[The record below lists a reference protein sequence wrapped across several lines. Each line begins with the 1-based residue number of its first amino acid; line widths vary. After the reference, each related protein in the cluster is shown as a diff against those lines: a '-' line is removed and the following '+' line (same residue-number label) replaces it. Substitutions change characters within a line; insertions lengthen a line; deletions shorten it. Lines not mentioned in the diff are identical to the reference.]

1 MKYSNEAG
9 IRLGDGG
16 TRLGRAAGIALVASM
31 ALFSHTAAALETG
44 QFVWDELGKRL
55 QASQK
60 VEPLGPNLAGD
71 EVRLSNGALSFS
83 VTDVSLPGNDKLP
96 VALTRSFVVRD
107 RKDVRNDGM
116 LADWQIEAPNINGV
130 FAPDWVA
137 ATPANAFKRCSV
149 GEDPSVPSKY
159 RVRDFWQGI
168 QVDVPGG
175 GELLSI
181 AAGNTLPADG
191 RNYVWMAG
199 NQVYLSC
206 LDSIKNGSGEGFL
219 AIAADGTRY
228 WLDWMAQ
235 NSEGVTKKTIGYTVE
250 GPISSKLDRRRNAL
264 YATRVEDRFGNYVE
278 YTYANAWNQ
287 PAKLTAIQA
296 SDGRRLTLS
305 YTGDF
310 VSSVS
315 DGTRS
320 WTYAVGGIGFKR
332 SLVSVALPDGSGWQL
347 GLGRLASAEIHYPEP
362 QYESPPMNSEGFPV
376 GEVIL
381 PTEIFRDCTEQYAG
395 PYINGSAQP
404 VQELTGTVQ
413 HPSGAVATFT
423 VDLQRHGRSSVPL
436 DCDGITSVG
445 ANPPYWGYGNDPTD
459 DTPRYPIAAF
469 DFTLKKKTI
478 SGPGLE
484 TATWNYSYEPNI
496 SFVRYPGTT
505 DAYPV
510 CPYGSITQCA
520 LPPCTSESC
529 ARASVTTVTGPNGE
543 WRRYSYGNTFRYNEG
558 KLVKEEVGSDSAHIL
573 QTIVKRY
580 DLSLVPQAYPARYG
594 RSTRFSE
601 DGFQTEYH
609 RPLVSTEI
617 NLQGASFSD
626 RVDSFDYFA
635 RPLSVTKFS
644 SLGYSRTET
653 IDYYDDLAKWAL
665 GQVRTVTCAAPA
677 ACAGQVMLHKE
688 FDGAKA
694 LPVRFYSFGALQQSL
709 TYNADGTIASVS
721 DGRDSAAVDTT
732 ALLTGWK
739 RGYPQT
745 IQYPDSTTKTASVD
759 SRGWLTS
766 TTDQNG
772 YSTGYGYD
780 AMGRVSSIAYP
791 SGDTV
796 TWTPKGAEFR
806 ALTGADSKP
815 PGVLN
820 GQWRESVVQGNYARQ
835 TYFDAMWRPVL
846 THEYDS
852 NDKAA
857 TLRATS
863 MAYDAQGRVVFQSY
877 PSADA
882 IPAASGTWTSYDVL
896 GRITR
901 TRQDSELGPLD
912 TVREYLPG
920 FQTKLTDPKGNATL
934 TRYMAFGEPVFDW
947 PVSIDQP
954 EGVHTDIDR
963 DVYGKPL
970 KIVRSG
976 AGQ

>member
-130 FAPDWVA
+130 FAPDWVGSSA
-137 ATPANAFKRCSV
+137 ANALKRCSV
-149 GEDPSVPSKY
+149 GGLPPAPSKY
-159 RVRDFWQGI
+159 RTRDFWQGI
-168 QVDVPGG
+168 QLDVPGG
-175 GELLSI
+175 GELLL
-181 AAGNTLPADG
+181 AATGNTVPGNATG
-191 RNYVWMAG
+191 YRWVAG

-206 LDSIKNGSGEGFL
+206 LGSIKNGSGEGFL
-219 AIAADGTRY
+219 AIAPDGTRY

-235 NSEGVTKKTIGYTVE
+235 NSEGMTKKMIGYSVE
-250 GPISSKLDRRRNAL
+250 GPIWGRLDQRRNAL
-264 YATRVEDRFGNYVE
+264 YATRVEDRFGNYVD
-278 YTYANAWNQ
+278 YTYANAWNE
-287 PAKLTAIQA
+287 PVRLTSIQA
-296 SDGRRLTLS
+296 SDGRRLSLS
-305 YTGDF
+305 YTGDV

-315 DGTRS
+315 DGIRT
-320 WTYAVGGIGFKR
+320 WTYATSAGSRKV
-332 SLVSVALPDGSGWQL
+332 LNSVVLPDSSRWQIEF
-347 GLGRLASAEIHYPEP
+347 GAFATAEIHYPEAL
-362 QYESPPMNSEGFPV
+362 YESPPMNEQGFPV
-376 GEVIL
+376 GQVVMPID
-381 PTEIFRDCTEQYAG
+381 IFRDCTEQHSG
-395 PYINGSAQP
+395 PYINSLTQPQTELVGS
-404 VQELTGTVQ
+404 VK
-413 HPSGAVATFT
+413 HPSGATVSFT
-423 VDLQRHGRSSVPL
+423 VDVQRHGRSSVPL
-436 DCDGITSVG
+436 NCDGITTVG
-445 ANPPYWGYGNDPTD
+445 GNPPYWGYGNDPTD
-459 DTPRYPIAAF
+459 DTPIYPIAAF
-469 DFTLKKKTI
+469 SFTLKRKVI

-484 TATWNYSYEPNI
+484 TAAWNYAYQPNI
-496 SFVRYPGTT
+496 GFVPYPGTT
-505 DAYPV
+505 ASYPV
-510 CPYGSITQCA
+510 CPYDTSTQCA

-529 ARASVTTVTGPNGE
+529 AGASVTTVTGPNGE
-543 WRRYSYGNTFRYNEG
+543 WRRYSYGNTYRYNEG
-558 KLVKEEVGSDSAHIL
+558 KLIKEEVGSDAAHVL
-573 QTIVKRY
+573 QTTTQRY
-580 DLSLVPQAYPARYG
+580 DLSLVDQAYPAKYG
-594 RSTRFSE
+594 RSLRFDE
-601 DGFQTEYH
+601 DGFQGEYH
-609 RPLVSTEI
+609 RPLLETTVG
-617 NLQGASFSD
+617 LQGAAFSR
-626 RVDSFDYFA
+626 RVDSLDYFA
-635 RPLSVTKFS
+635 RPLSVTKYS

-653 IDYYDDLAKWAL
+653 IAYYDDLGLWTL
-665 GQVRTVTCAAPA
+665 GQLRSLTCAAPA
-677 ACAGQVMLHKE
+677 TCAGQVMLQKE
-688 FDGAKA
+688 FDPAKA
-694 LPVRFYSFGALQQSL
+694 VPVRFYSFGALLQTL

-721 DGRDSAAVDTT
+721 DGRDSAVLDTT
-732 ALLTGWK
+732 AVLSGWK

-745 IQYPDSTTKTASVD
+745 IQYPDSTSKTASVD

-796 TWTPKGAEFR
+796 AWSPKGAEFR
-806 ALTGADSKP
+806 ALTDADAKP
-815 PGVLN
+815 PGVVS
-820 GQWRESVVQGNYARQ
+820 GQWRESIVQGNYAKQ

-852 NDKAA
+852 SDRTA
-857 TLRATS
+857 TLRAVST
-863 MAYDAQGRVVFQSY
+863 AYDAQGRAVFQSY

-896 GRITR
+896 GRTTR

-934 TRYMAFGEPVFDW
+934 TRYMAFDEPVFDW

-954 EGVHTDIDR
+954 EGVHTEIDR
-963 DVYGKPL
+963 DVYAKPL